1 MATSLTHQKPPVGAL
16 VAITD
21 RGATG
26 HYVAKI
32 DLHLGRYFY
41 AGCHRF
47 HVADDSVPS
56 PAAEQRTWQTA
67 AATAVLLRP
76 EEYEAVGPTAV
87 SSPSPSSLPPL
98 PVHQGAP
105 EPTEEW

>member
-1 MATSLTHQKPPVGAL
+1 MAASLTHQKPPVGAL

-26 HYVAKI
+26 HYVATI

-47 HVADDSVPS
+47 HVADDSVPL

-67 AATAVLLRP
+67 TATAVLLRP
-76 EEYEAVGPTAV
+76 EEYEMAGPPAAPAPA
-87 SSPSPSSLPPL
+87 SSSLTSL
-98 PVHQGAP
+98 PVDLGP
-105 EPTEEW
+105 REPTEQW